1 MMVPHGFDE
10 ANAER
15 KKRINRNALSTAEKL
30 NRRMLQFMQDI
41 GKNSSLT
48 DAQKKKIRECL
59 LKHL

>member
-1 MMVPHGFDE
+1 MMIPHGFDE

-30 NRRMLQFMQDI
+30 NRRMLQFMEDI

-48 DAQKKKIRECL
+48 DAQKKKIRERL
-59 LKHL
+59 LEHL